1 MSNII
6 FSDRYKDFQ
15 NIQDDFIEWGYD
27 NLHILADF
35 DRTLTKNFVDGEEK
49 PSLVSVLRREWILW
63 EDYSKQAYDLFNYY
77 HPFEISHTL
86 SSWEKKKYMDE
97 WWHKHMQLLVD
108 TWIQKRDILEALS
121 LWKVEFRDGIK
132 IFLEFLESHNIPLV
146 IISANALWTDSI
158 RTFFQIQWFST
169 NNIHIISNEF
179 EWDTQWKA
187 IWYKKPVIHVFNK
200 DETVLRDFPDISN
213 KISDRKNVI
222 LLWDSEGDPGMIEWF
237 EADNLLKVWFLNKN
251 KEELEQ
257 RYRQLY
263 DVVICD
269 DGNFDFINTF
279 LENIK

>member
-6 FSDRYKDFQ
+6 FSDWYKDFQ
-15 NIQDDFIEWGYD
+15 DNFIEWGYD

-108 TWIQKRDILEALS
+108 TWIQKSDISEALS

-158 RTFFQIQWFST
+158 RAFFQIQWFST
-169 NNIHIISNEF
+169 DNIYIISNEF
-179 EWDTQWKA
+179 EWNTQWKA
-187 IWYKKPVIHVFNK
+187 IRYKKPVIHVFNK
-200 DETVLRDFPDISN
+200 DETILSSFPDISN

-237 EADNLLKVWFLNKN
+237 DADNLLKVWFLNKN
-251 KEELEQ
+251 KEKLEQ

>member
-6 FSDRYKDFQ
+6 FSDWYKDFQ
-15 NIQDDFIEWGYD
+15 DNFIEWGYD

-108 TWIQKRDILEALS
+108 TWIQKRDISEALS
-121 LWKVEFRDGIK
+121 LWKVEFRGGIK
-132 IFLEFLESHNIPLV
+132 IFLEFLESYNIPLV

-158 RTFFQIQWFST
+158 RAFFQIQWFST
-169 NNIHIISNEF
+169 DNIHIISNEF
-179 EWDTQWKA
+179 EWNAQWKA

-200 DETVLRDFPDISN
+200 DETVLRDFSDIRD
-213 KISDRKNVI
+213 KVYERKNVI
-222 LLWDSEGDPGMIEWF
+222 LLWDSEGDPWMIEWF
-237 EADNLLKVWFLNKN
+237 DTDYLLKIWFLNKN

-257 RYRQLY
+257 RYRKLY

-279 LENIK
+279 LENI